1 MAIVRRIIKDFFMRN
16 KLLILAFI
24 LTMGRLSA
32 AEFDPAACPDLSV
45 KIFPGNN
52 KRAVLLVSAQHYSHS
67 GLGFEY
73 VESSTSGS
81 PARKSW
87 RTILHIKMGT
97 GKKSPMY
104 YLTTISQDA
113 ARKDNRFE
121 LALDRPIFTG
131 PEKTIPLKISKGDNV
146 TAVFTSYWD
155 AEQTKTRRVLKINLA
170 DNTAIFAD
178 KPERKLKVYWY
189 ADGFVA
195 NGLPKGADRF
205 GFDWSFL
212 KSLRRMNNGI
222 TVLRYRT
229 GCLWGIFPRYEKFY
243 LTKVE

>member
-1 MAIVRRIIKDFFMRN
+1 MKKGFCLIFFG
-16 KLLILAFI
+16 LISFAVS
-24 LTMGRLSA
+24 G

-52 KRAVLLVSAQHYSHS
+52 KWAVLLVTAQHYSHS
-67 GLGFEY
+67 TLGFEY
-73 VESSTSGS
+73 MESSTSGS
-81 PARKSW
+81 PARKTW
-87 RTILHIKMGT
+87 RTILHIKMGH
-97 GKKSPMY
+97 GKKSQMY
-104 YLTTISQDA
+104 YLSTISQDA

>member
-1 MAIVRRIIKDFFMRN
+1 MRN

-32 AEFDPAACPDLSV
+32 AEFDPAACPDLWV

-81 PARKSW
+81 LARKSW

-113 ARKDNRFE
+113 AKDNNRFE
-121 LALDRPIFTG
+121 LALDRSFFTG
-131 PEKTIPLKISKGDNV
+131 PKKTIPLKISKGDNV
-146 TAVFTSYWD
+146 TAVFTSYRD
-155 AEQTKTRRVLKINLA
+155 AEQTETRRVLKINLA
-170 DNTAIFAD
+170 DNTAIFTD
-178 KPERKLKVYWY
+178 KPERKLKIYWY
-189 ADGFVA
+189 ADFFVA

-205 GFDWSFL
+205 NFDWSSL
-212 KSLRRMNNGI
+212 RSLRRMNNGV

-229 GCLWGIFPRYEKFY
+229 GSLWGIFPRYEKFY
-243 LTKVE
+243 LTGLE

>member
-1 MAIVRRIIKDFFMRN
+1 MKKVLCFFLFC
-16 KLLILAFI
+16 LLSLAV
-24 LTMGRLSA
+24 SA

-52 KRAVLLVSAQHYSHS
+52 KRAVLLVTAQHYSHS
-67 GLGFEY
+67 TLGFEY

-97 GKKSPMY
+97 GQKSQMY

-113 ARKDNRFE
+113 ARDSNRFD
-121 LALDRPIFTG
+121 LALDRPFFTG
-131 PEKTIPLKISKGDNV
+131 PEKTIPLKISRGDNV
-146 TAVFTSYWD
+146 IAVFTSYWD

-170 DNTAIFAD
+170 DNTAFFTD
-178 KPERKLKVYWY
+178 KSERKLKIYWY
-189 ADGFVA
+189 ADFFVA
-195 NGLPKGADRF
+195 SGLPKGADRF
-205 GFDWSFL
+205 EFDWSSL
-212 KSLRRMNNGI
+212 RSLRRMNNGV

-229 GCLWGIFPRYEKFY
+229 GSLWGIFPRYEKFY
-243 LTKVE
+243 LTGLE

>member
-1 MAIVRRIIKDFFMRN
+1 MKKIFYSVLFCLLSLAIF
-16 KLLILAFI
+16 
-24 LTMGRLSA
+24 A
-32 AEFDPAACPDLSV
+32 AEFDPAACPDLSA

-67 GLGFEY
+67 SLGFDY

-87 RTILHIKMGT
+87 RTILHIKMAP
-97 GKKSPMY
+97 GKKSQMY

-121 LALDRPIFTG
+121 LALDRPFFTG
-131 PEKTIPLKISKGDNV
+131 PEKTIPLKISREDNV
-146 TAVFTSYWD
+146 TAVFTSYLG

-170 DNTAIFAD
+170 DNIAFFTD
-178 KPERKLKVYWY
+178 KPERKLKIYWY
-189 ADGFVA
+189 VDGFVA
-195 NGLPKGADRF
+195 GGLPKGADSF
-205 GFDWSFL
+205 EFDWS
-212 KSLRRMNNGI
+212 SLTSFRRMNNGI

-229 GCLWGIFPRYEKFY
+229 GSLWGIFPCYEKFY
-243 LTKVE
+243 LTGLE

>member
-1 MAIVRRIIKDFFMRN
+1 MKKVLCFFLFC
-16 KLLILAFI
+16 LLSLAV
-24 LTMGRLSA
+24 SA

-52 KRAVLLVSAQHYSHS
+52 KRAVLLVTAQHYSHS
-67 GLGFEY
+67 TLGFEY

-97 GKKSPMY
+97 GQKIQMY

-113 ARKDNRFE
+113 AKDSNRFE
-121 LALDRPIFTG
+121 LALDRPFFTG
-131 PEKTIPLKISKGDNV
+131 PEKTIPLKISRGDNV
-146 TAVFTSYWD
+146 IAVFTSDWD

-170 DNTAIFAD
+170 DNTAIFTD
-178 KPERKLKVYWY
+178 KPERKLKIYWY
-189 ADGFVA
+189 ADFFVA
-195 NGLPKGADRF
+195 SGLPKGADRF
-205 GFDWSFL
+205 EFDWSAL

-229 GCLWGIFPRYEKFY
+229 GSSWGVFPRYKKFY
-243 LTKVE
+243 LTGLE

>member
-1 MAIVRRIIKDFFMRN
+1 MKKVLCFFLFC
-16 KLLILAFI
+16 LLSLAV
-24 LTMGRLSA
+24 SA

-52 KRAVLLVSAQHYSHS
+52 KRAVLLVTAQHYSHS
-67 GLGFEY
+67 TLGFEY

-97 GKKSPMY
+97 GQKSQMF

-113 ARKDNRFE
+113 ARDSNRFD
-121 LALDRPIFTG
+121 LALDRPFFTG
-131 PEKTIPLKISKGDNV
+131 PEKTIPLKISRGDNV
-146 TAVFTSYWD
+146 IAVFTSYWD

-170 DNTAIFAD
+170 DNTAIFTD
-178 KPERKLKVYWY
+178 KPERKLKIYWY
-189 ADGFVA
+189 ADFFVA
-195 NGLPKGADRF
+195 SGLPKGADRF
-205 GFDWSFL
+205 EFDWSPL
-212 KSLRRMNNGI
+212 RSLRRMNNGV

-229 GCLWGIFPRYEKFY
+229 GSSWGIFPRYEKFY
-243 LTKVE
+243 LTGLE

>member
-1 MAIVRRIIKDFFMRN
+1 MRN

-73 VESSTSGS
+73 VESSTIGS
-81 PARKSW
+81 LARKSW
-87 RTILHIKMGT
+87 RTIMHIKMGT

-113 ARKDNRFE
+113 AKDNNRFE
-121 LALDRPIFTG
+121 LALDRSFFTG
-131 PEKTIPLKISKGDNV
+131 PKK
-146 TAVFTSYWD
+146 
-155 AEQTKTRRVLKINLA
+155 
-170 DNTAIFAD
+170 
-178 KPERKLKVYWY
+178 
-189 ADGFVA
+189 
-195 NGLPKGADRF
+195 
-205 GFDWSFL
+205 
-212 KSLRRMNNGI
+212 
-222 TVLRYRT
+222 T
-229 GCLWGIFPRYEKFY
+229 GCGTDRNTTGTENKFSGQY
-243 LTKVE
+243 CHFYRQAGTEIENILVC

>member
-1 MAIVRRIIKDFFMRN
+1 MKKFLCFFLFY
-16 KLLILAFI
+16 LLSFAVS
-24 LTMGRLSA
+24 G

-52 KRAVLLVSAQHYSHS
+52 KWAVLLVTAQHYSHS
-67 GLGFEY
+67 TLGFEY
-73 VESSTSGS
+73 MESSTSGS
-81 PARKSW
+81 PARKTW
-87 RTILHIKMGT
+87 RTILHIKMGL
-97 GKKSPMY
+97 GKKSQMY
-104 YLTTISQDA
+104 YLSTISQDA

-170 DNTAIFAD
+170 GNTAIFAD